1 MSSFF
6 RRQPLALACLL
17 ALSPMLH
24 ASERDVLPTGASP
37 VHYQLSIDPNLVD
50 ANFQGDMTL
59 TFQATAPLPYLELNA
74 IDLSIDHATLNGKPV
89 SATIDAAKQR
99 VRFNTAIAKGEHK
112 LVVRYR
118 GKIYEQSAGLF
129 ITTYRKADG
138 SEGKM
143 LSANLNPA
151 MRVS

>member
-74 IDLSIDHATLNGKPV
+74 IDLSIDHAT
-89 SATIDAAKQR
+89 
-99 VRFNTAIAKGEHK
+99 
-112 LVVRYR
+112 
-118 GKIYEQSAGLF
+118 
-129 ITTYRKADG
+129 
-138 SEGKM
+138 
-143 LSANLNPA
+143 
-151 MRVS
+151 